1 MFVLIC
7 YALIVIHTKAANMSV
22 QFRTRSQTSVDYSQ
36 YITNS
41 GITGCCHVITE
52 GTVTRTGNKSL
63 TECNSLG
70 GHFIAGECDASIT
83 PSTLGCCCAC
93 KSTTSSK
100 LQKTTLCECE
110 SLSGLWK
117 AGDLATC
124 TENQNDLATIDGWC
138 ISGSVEKSNQID
150 FRKKRA
156 CCHPEFLDDG
166 TVVSNCTDL
175 CSEKECAE
183 LAAFPYTSIFYTNGR
198 QCDTQVGAA
207 FPVRDECALSISND
221 NVMNS
226 CSNGTNLF
234 CWDLDSSTD
243 GTGTNPVGGR
253 KCGTK
258 SWYDSRFM
266 GKFIQSVNHY
276 AFQIRNETV
285 PFLYD
290 VILAPRHEF
299 PTSTDITNEAKS
311 LVGVGVTKLCPGSH
325 SGGSTNRDLLQNE
338 IASNGYFAILN
349 ENSVP
354 VYFASPRFSESFT
367 NASDSPIPIIPP
379 TLPVI
384 DLIATRTFSASINN
398 TTGRV
403 KITGRFYNAKTN
415 QYRTF
420 NGNTLPID
428 QLIKLYQ
435 HNVYDYLVT
444 SHQNNI
450 SEGVQFSVSTLG
462 FAVQKADKSFDY
474 YSPFNTEN
482 VNRIKSIV
490 RSLPAKN
497 YVRVSLGAYTICGI
511 ESNGTMT
518 CSSENSELNIPVKKY
533 KLVSCSN
540 SLFDRSIND
549 YDISREFCFAVD
561 EIDNIVK
568 IFNNQ
573 IDFDN
578 QPTRSITNIIDLSCI
593 DTRCL
598 AVVEPDE
605 VICNSQIL
613 GSCCGDFDTRNCIS
627 TTEGACDRAGGFF
640 QQSRICCIDSPDLE
654 NCVNCDEILNRSL
667 RVNTFTAPENT
678 LPTSDL
684 TYYENGLYV
693 GIFEPGNPVNIIGS
707 PVTGNPTTGGAFAYK
722 PSVVGYG
729 TTNKKWAIV
738 VAANDYSMDFLNDE
752 FENTEIIPPSMY
764 DGMWNTFGDSN
775 VYYGIQSKAMEKLR
789 EHSRL
794 SGWYLPSKNELEFI
808 NNKLNHGF
816 FIPEAFKSMSSGIY
830 LTSTPYFKM
839 QSSTKYDLDSQI
851 FKNQAFMFG
860 QSYSKKD
867 YGSIYL
873 VPRRTK
879 VNVRLI
885 RRIELE

>member
-1 MFVLIC
+1 VLIC

-36 YITNS
+36 YIANS

-52 GTVTRTGNKSL
+52 GTVNRTANTSL
-63 TECNSLG
+63 TECNSSG
-70 GHFIAGECDASIT
+70 GHFIAGDCDNSIT

-124 TENQNDLATIDGWC
+124 TETQTDLGIKDGWC
-138 ISGSVEKSNQID
+138 ISGSASKSNQID

-234 CWDLDSSTD
+234 CWNLPDS
-243 GTGTNPVGGR
+243 NR
-253 KCGTK
+253 CGTK

-266 GKFIQSVNHY
+266 GKFIQSVNQF

-290 VILAPRHEF
+290 VILAPRHENQ
-299 PTSTDITNEAKS
+299 TSIDITNEAKS
-311 LVGVGVTKLCPGSH
+311 LVGVGVTKLCPGAYSM
-325 SGGSTNRDLLQNE
+325 NFDLPENE
-338 IASNGYFAILN
+338 IWSNGYFAILN

-354 VYFASPRFSESFT
+354 VYFASPKFSESFT
-367 NASDSPIPIIPP
+367 NASDSPVPVTPP
-379 TLPVI
+379 TLPVK

-398 TTGRV
+398 TSERV
-403 KITGRFYNAKTN
+403 KITGRFYNGKTN

-420 NGNTLPID
+420 NNNTLPID

-435 HNVYDYLVT
+435 HNVYDFKVT
-444 SHQNNI
+444 SLLTDPTG
-450 SEGVQFSVSTLG
+450 GVLFSVSTLG
-462 FAVQKADKSFDY
+462 FAVQKKDKSFDY
-474 YSPFNTEN
+474 YSPFNTAT

-490 RSLPAKN
+490 RSLPAKD

-540 SLFDRSIND
+540 SLFDTEIND
-549 YDISREFCFAVD
+549 YDPSKEFCFAVD
-561 EIDNIVK
+561 ENNGIVK
-568 IFNNQ
+568 ISSDSA
-573 IDFDN
+573 DFDN
-578 QPTRSITNIIDLSCI
+578 QPTRSITDIIDLSCI
-593 DTRCL
+593 NTRCL

-605 VICNSQIL
+605 VICSSQIL

-640 QQSRICCIDSPDLE
+640 QEGRICCIDSPDLE
-654 NCVNCDEILNRSL
+654 NCVNCDEISNRSL
-667 RVNTFTAPENT
+667 RVNAFTAPENT

-684 TYYENGLYV
+684 TYYKNGLYV
-693 GIFEPGNPVNIIGS
+693 GIFEPGNPVNTIGS
-707 PVTGNPTTGGAFAYK
+707 TVTGNPTTGSAFAYK

-738 VAANDYSMDFLNDE
+738 VASNDYTMDFLNDE
-752 FENTEIIPPSMY
+752 FESTEVIPPSMY

-794 SGWYLPSKNELEFI
+794 SGWYLPSKNELEFV

-816 FIPEAFKSMSSGIY
+816 FIPEAFKSMNSGIY

-839 QSSTKYDLDSQI
+839 QSSTKFDLDSQI